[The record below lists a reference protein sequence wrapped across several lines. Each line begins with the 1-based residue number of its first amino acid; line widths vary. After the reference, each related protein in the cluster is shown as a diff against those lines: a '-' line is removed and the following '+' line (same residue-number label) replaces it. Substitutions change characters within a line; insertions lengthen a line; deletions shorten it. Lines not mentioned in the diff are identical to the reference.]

1 MKLKEKIEAIIFFS
15 GEPIAIELLAETLEV
30 KKEEIVENIERLIE
44 EKYSD
49 DNSGIELIIT
59 DGMVQFVTKKEAMEY
74 ISKIFDKRTNPKLTK
89 AAMEVLSIIAYNEDI
104 TRAEIENIR
113 GVSSDAIIYKLIEYG
128 LIKESGKRETLRK
141 TYGI

>member
-1 MKLKEKIEAIIFFS
+1 MKLKEKIEAIVFFS

-30 KKEEIVENIERLIE
+30 KEEEIIENIERLIE

-59 DGMVQFVTKKEAMEY
+59 AGMVQFVAKKETMEY

>member
-1 MKLKEKIEAIIFFS
+1 MKLKEKIEAIVFFS

-30 KKEEIVENIERLIE
+30 KEKEIIENIERLIE

-59 DGMVQFVTKKEAMEY
+59 AGMVQFVAKKETMEY
-74 ISKIFDKRTNPKLTK
+74 INKIFDKRTNPKLTK

>member
-1 MKLKEKIEAIIFFS
+1 MKLREKIEAIIFFS

-30 KKEEIVENIERLIE
+30 KEEEIIENIERLIE

-59 DGMVQFVTKKEAMEY
+59 AGMVQFVAKKETMEY
-74 ISKIFDKRTNPKLTK
+74 INKIFDKRTNPKLTK

>member
-1 MKLKEKIEAIIFFS
+1 MKLREKIEAIIFFS

-49 DNSGIELIIT
+49 ENTGIELIIT
-59 DGMVQFVTKKEAMEY
+59 DGMVQFVAKKETMEY

-104 TRAEIENIR
+104 TRAEIENI
-113 GVSSDAIIYKLIEYG
+113 SL
-128 LIKESGKRETLRK
+128 
-141 TYGI
+141 

>member
-49 DNSGIELIIT
+49 ENTGIELVVT
-59 DGMVQFVTKKEAMEY
+59 DGVVQFVAKKEALEY
-74 ISKIFDKRTNPKLTK
+74 INKIFDKRTNPKLTK
-89 AAMEVLSIIAYNEDI
+89 ATMEVLSIIAYNEDI

>member
-1 MKLKEKIEAIIFFS
+1 MKLREKIEAIIFFS

-30 KKEEIVENIERLIE
+30 KKEEIIENIERLIE

-59 DGMVQFVTKKEAMEY
+59 DGMVQFVTKKETMEY

>member
-1 MKLKEKIEAIIFFS
+1 MKLREKIEAIIFFS

-30 KKEEIVENIERLIE
+30 KKEEIVENIERLIK

-59 DGMVQFVTKKEAMEY
+59 DKMVQFVAKKEAMEY
-74 ISKIFDKRTNPKLTK
+74 INKIFDKRTNPKLTK

-113 GVSSDAIIYKLIEYG
+113 GVSSDTIIYKLIEYG

-141 TYGI
+141 TNGI

>member
-1 MKLKEKIEAIIFFS
+1 MKLKEKIEAIVFFS

-30 KKEEIVENIERLIE
+30 KEEEIIENIERLIE
-44 EKYSD
+44 EEYSD

-59 DGMVQFVTKKEAMEY
+59 DGMVQFVAKKETMEY
-74 ISKIFDKRTNPKLTK
+74 ISRIFDKRINPKLTK
-89 AAMEVLSIIAYNEDI
+89 ATMEVLSIIAYNEDI

>member
-1 MKLKEKIEAIIFFS
+1 MEIREKIEAIVFFS
-15 GEPIAIELLAETLEV
+15 GEPITVDILEETLEV
-30 KKEEIVENIERLIE
+30 DKKEIIENIEKLII
-44 EKYSD
+44 EKYSKED
-49 DNSGIELIIT
+49 SGIELVLLG
-59 DGMVQFVTKKEAMEY
+59 DMVQFVAKRETMEY
-74 ISKIFDKRTNPKLTK
+74 INKIFDKRTNPRLTK

-128 LIKESGKRETLRK
+128 LIKESGKHETLRK